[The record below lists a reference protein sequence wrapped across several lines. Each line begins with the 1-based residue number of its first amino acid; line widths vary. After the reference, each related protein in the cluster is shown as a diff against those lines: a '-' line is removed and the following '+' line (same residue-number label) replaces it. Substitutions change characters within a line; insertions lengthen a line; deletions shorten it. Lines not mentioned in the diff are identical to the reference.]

1 MKLCTMCWKNI
12 TFKHK
17 NILKFKRYGYLM
29 CDECLKKEIIQ
40 KAIKKGECKILEYN
54 NENSLSIR

>member
-1 MKLCTMCWKNI
+1 MCWKNI

-40 KAIKKGECKILEYN
+40 KAIEKGECKILEYN